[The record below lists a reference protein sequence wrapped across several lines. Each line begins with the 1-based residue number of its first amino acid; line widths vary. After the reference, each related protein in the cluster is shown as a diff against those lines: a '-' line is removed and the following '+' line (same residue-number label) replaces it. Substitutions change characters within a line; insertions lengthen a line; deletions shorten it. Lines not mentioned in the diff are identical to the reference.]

1 MRSILR
7 LVPGLLLALGL
18 TATAFA
24 APPDGQSPSTA
35 FPLSTTHSG
44 TLTGS
49 TGGAFAYYTFS
60 YPGDGSQG
68 TITLSFSPGDQATAN
83 GFGVSLWQAGSLLAT
98 TSGLSSTLG
107 ANSLTFSSTTP
118 GPILAQ
124 VYNYNPG
131 VLVSYQIGLS
141 GVSQSAPAAATPSAA
156 AAAAPAP
163 APSAT
168 PAPAG
173 SASNPIPLK
182 GPATD
187 MLPGNLYGSFAYYTF
202 DYPGDGSTQSVT
214 LNFSPSGAE
223 VANAVFVTLYQNG
236 AQLAAGQGTQTP
248 TPGQL
253 VVSFSST
260 NAGPVLVQLAN
271 YNLDATIS
279 YTISH

>member
-7 LVPGLLLALGL
+7 LIPGLLLALGL

-35 FPLSTTHSG
+35 FPLSTTLSG

-68 TITLSFSPGDQATAN
+68 TVALSFSPGDQATAN

-131 VLVSYQIGLS
+131 VPVSYQIGLS
-141 GVSQSAPAAATPSAA
+141 GVSQSAPVATPSAA
-156 AAAAPAP
+156 TAPT
-163 APSAT
+163 PST
-168 PAPAG
+168 APAG

-187 MLPGNLYGSFAYYTF
+187 VLPGNLYGSFAYYAF

-214 LNFSPSGAE
+214 LSFLPSGAE
-223 VANAVFVTLYQNG
+223 AANAVFVTLFQNG
-236 AQLAAGQGTQTP
+236 TQLADGQGTQTP

-271 YNLDATIS
+271 YNMDATIS